1 MHGRGARDD
10 HYLTWPDGGFT
21 IECQLLYIYDIG
33 HGSGARD
40 GQFTVHLPSTRLL
53 KILNVFANCILV
65 LRVYSIWLFIT
76 VAYQY
81 VQVLYLRLKQHF
93 LGF

>member
-1 MHGRGARDD
+1 MQI
-10 HYLTWPDGGFT
+10 T
-21 IECQLLYIYDIG
+21 LYIYDIG

-40 GQFTVHLPSTRLL
+40 GQFTVHMPFTRLL
-53 KILNVFANCILV
+53 KILNEFGHCSGVTSIKYLA
-65 LRVYSIWLFIT
+65 VYYCS
-76 VAYQY
+76 VS